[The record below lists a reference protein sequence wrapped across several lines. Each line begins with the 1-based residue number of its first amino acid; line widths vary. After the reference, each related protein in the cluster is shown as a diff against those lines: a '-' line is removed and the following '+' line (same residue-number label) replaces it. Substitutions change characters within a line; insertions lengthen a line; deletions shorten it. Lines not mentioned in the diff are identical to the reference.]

1 MIKNNR
7 ISAIVSLTKGI
18 NTLLDIGC
26 DHGLV
31 IKEALDN
38 NYIKQGI
45 ASDINVGPLNS
56 AKTNLKGYPVKFVLS
71 DGFLNINDNYD
82 GVVIAGMGAHL
93 ICNILKNAPKDENIT
108 YILQPNGRYEILRK
122 YLSENNFKIVN
133 EILVYEKRYYVVL
146 KVTRGK
152 EKLTEQEIYLG
163 PYLSKQ
169 SSSKEY
175 YQMVLDKYYQVIKNS
190 GIVEKEIKQ
199 KVLWLQGII
208 DKHTGE

>member
-122 YLSENNFKIVN
+122 YLSENNFKIIN
-133 EILVYEKRYYVVL
+133 EILVY
-146 KVTRGK
+146 
-152 EKLTEQEIYLG
+152 
-163 PYLSKQ
+163 
-169 SSSKEY
+169 
-175 YQMVLDKYYQVIKNS
+175 
-190 GIVEKEIKQ
+190 
-199 KVLWLQGII
+199 
-208 DKHTGE
+208 